1 MSETTAEMLLA
12 IGVPVV
18 QLAGLVILGLVFR
31 VDRQQGAETTG
42 IHMHKCASSTG
53 PTPVDDPTKHD
64 ADDRNLRVLCKL
76 SSNHAA

>member
-1 MSETTAEMLLA
+1 MNETMAEMLLA
-12 IGVPVV
+12 IGIPVV

-53 PTPVDDPTKHD
+53 PTPVDDPANRD
-64 ADDRNLRVLCKL
+64 VGDGNLRVLCKL
-76 SSNHAA
+76 SRNHAA

>member
-12 IGVPVV
+12 IGIPVV
-18 QLAGLVILGLVFR
+18 QLAGLVILGLILR

-42 IHMHKCASSTG
+42 ILMHKRASSTG

-64 ADDRNLRVLCKL
+64 VGDRNLRVLCKL
-76 SSNHAA
+76 SPDHAT